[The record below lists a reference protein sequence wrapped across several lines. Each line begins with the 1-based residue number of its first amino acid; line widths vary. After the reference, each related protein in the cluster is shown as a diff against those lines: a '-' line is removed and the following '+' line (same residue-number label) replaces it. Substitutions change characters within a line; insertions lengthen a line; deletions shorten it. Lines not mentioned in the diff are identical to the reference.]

1 VADRTLEHL
10 VRRRTAG
17 VGLDV
22 VAVEPTRAQ
31 LAWARPGAGALS
43 VELDGRPVEL
53 ADPRPTTDGPGGVE
67 LTGLRPDRTHQVR
80 LSRDGQVVA
89 TRRFHTPAAPAGE
102 ELFRFATISD
112 LHLGRGDRKYRLP
125 KMRKEV
131 PEPRDD
137 VVDLEQDRQF
147 RTARAAIDEALA
159 WGAQLLVVKGDL
171 CDESV
176 EWIWDQ
182 AAELLGSLPV
192 PVVIL
197 PGNHDTGALRL
208 IEPEV
213 AAAARGL
220 EVIRGVGH
228 LDVPGLRIVAV
239 DSTNPGNGWGSV
251 ARHADEVAA
260 LAAEAERGVFVAT
273 HHHPQRFR
281 PPLFWPHGIPG
292 PDADDFARTVT
303 AANPAVMASSGHTH
317 RCRRR
322 VVEGL
327 TWTEVAATNHFP
339 GVWAGYTVY
348 DGGLTQAVRR
358 ILEPVPMEWI
368 EGTRHVLGG
377 VWALWSTGT
386 IDDRCCSITWRP

>member
-1 VADRTLEHL
+1 MAERTLEHL
-10 VRRRTAG
+10 VRPRTAG

-31 LAWARPGAGALS
+31 LTWAQPGAGNLI
-43 VELDGRPVEL
+43 VELDGRPVE
-53 ADPRPTTDGPGGVE
+53 RPEPHHRAGGPGGIE
-67 LTGLRPDRTHQVR
+67 LTGLRPDAVHELR
-80 LSRDGQVVA
+80 LRRDGQIVA
-89 TRRFHTPAAPAGE
+89 ARRFRTTRAPGGD

-112 LHLGRGDRKYRLP
+112 LHLGRGDRAYRAP
-125 KMRKEV
+125 KIRKEV
-131 PEPRDD
+131 PDAPGPASTL
-137 VVDLEQDRQF
+137 DLENDRQF
-147 RTARAAIDEALA
+147 RAARAAIAEALA

-197 PGNHDTGALRL
+197 PGNHDTGSLRVV
-208 IEPEV
+208 EPEI

-220 EVIRGVGH
+220 EVVRGVGH
-228 LDVPGLRIVAV
+228 LDVPGLRIVSV

-251 ARHADEVAA
+251 ARHADEVAT
-260 LAAEAERGVFVAT
+260 LAAEADRGVFVAT

-292 PDADDFARTVT
+292 PDADDFARTV
-303 AANPAVMASSGHTH
+303 ARANPAVLASSGHTH

-322 VVEGL
+322 VVEGM

-348 DGGLTQAVRR
+348 DGGITQAVRR
-358 ILEPVPMEWI
+358 ILEPEPLAWI

-386 IDDRCCSITWRP
+386 LDDRCCAVTW